1 MRTNYL
7 LIDLEN
13 VHPDNLPLVNGV
25 QWKVKVFL
33 GANQTKVNVG
43 MARALQALGAEAVEY
58 VTIEGNGKNA
68 LDFHIAYFIGQLAA
82 QDPNAYFHIISKDT
96 GFDPL
101 IRYLKSRSILCQRS
115 SSVADVPLVKL
126 VNSKSLPEKVE
137 AIVANLTRRKS
148 ARPRKVKT
156 LESTIKALFQGQLAD
171 TEIAAIRDALAKRG
185 AISIDGEKVSY
196 NLDA

>member
-1 MRTNYL
+1 MKTNYL

-13 VHPDNLPLVNGV
+13 VHPDNLALVNGV
-25 QWKVKVFL
+25 PWKVKVFL

-43 MARALQALGAEAVEY
+43 MARALQALGADAVEY
-58 VTIEGNGKNA
+58 ITIEGSGKNA

-82 QDPNAYFHIISKDT
+82 QDSNAYFHIISKDT

-101 IRYLKSRSILCQRS
+101 IKYLKSRNILCQRS

-126 VNSKSLPEKVE
+126 VNSKSLPDKVE

-148 ARPRKVKT
+148 ARPRRVKT
-156 LESTIKALFQGQLAD
+156 LDSTVKALFQGQLTDAEV
-171 TEIAAIRDALAKRG
+171 TAIREALVKRG
-185 AISIDGEKVSY
+185 AISIDGEKVGY

>member
-82 QDPNAYFHIISKDT
+82 RDPNAYFHIISKDT

>member
-1 MRTNYL
+1 MKTNYL

-13 VHPDNLPLVNGV
+13 VHPDNLALVNGV
-25 QWKVKVFL
+25 PWKVKVFL

-58 VTIEGNGKNA
+58 ITIEGSGKNA

-82 QDPNAYFHIISKDT
+82 QDSNAYFHIISKDT

-101 IRYLKSRSILCQRS
+101 IKYLKSRNILCQRS

-126 VNSKSLPEKVE
+126 VNSKSLPDKVE

-148 ARPRKVKT
+148 ARPRRVKT
-156 LESTIKALFQGQLAD
+156 LDSTVKALFQGQLTDAEV
-171 TEIAAIRDALAKRG
+171 TAIREALVKRG
-185 AISIDGEKVSY
+185 AISIDGEKVGY